1 MKKILKRQKKNETK
15 SSNKMPPIKRSF
27 KFMPQPLPYIQTKPL
42 NITTL
47 NVKKKKTTEETN
59 SLRKVKINNTSLD
72 SS

>member
-1 MKKILKRQKKNETK
+1 MKIMSWDFIKGKKKTKKKTK

-47 NVKKKKTTEETN
+47 NAKKKRILFAK
-59 SLRKVKINNTSLD
+59 LK
-72 SS
+72 